1 MKMSCCGRRSI
12 FEGDEL
18 MPGRLADKVALIT
31 GGGTGIGAAIA
42 HRFAAEGAAVLVT
55 GRRPE
60 PIKAVSEAIGGV
72 AVAGDTNDNNHVAT
86 AVSTAVARF
95 GGLDIVVTCAGIIF
109 SDEVLSAKDNEWQQ
123 MMDINLTGAMKVA
136 RAALPALLERGGGA
150 IVNVSSVG
158 GLAASPQSVSYGVSK
173 AGMLALTRSMA
184 YDYGPHNIRVNT
196 LCPGWVRTPMSEHEM
211 DFLAGQKGISRAEA
225 FKLVTAHLPLR
236 RAAEPEEI
244 ANCCLFLASDEAS
257 FVTGAVLV
265 ADGGGAIVDVG
276 TLAFV
281 EGG

>member
-1 MKMSCCGRRSI
+1 
-12 FEGDEL
+12 
-18 MPGRLADKVALIT
+18 
-31 GGGTGIGAAIA
+31 
-42 HRFAAEGAAVLVT
+42 
-55 GRRPE
+55 
-60 PIKAVSEAIGGV
+60 
-72 AVAGDTNDNNHVAT
+72 
-86 AVSTAVARF
+86 
-95 GGLDIVVTCAGIIF
+95 LDIVVTCAGIIF

>member
-1 MKMSCCGRRSI
+1 MN
-12 FEGDEL
+12 
-18 MPGRLADKVALIT
+18 GRLANKVALIT

-42 HRFAAEGAAVLVT
+42 RRFAAEGASVVVT

-60 PIKAVSEAIGGV
+60 PISAIAAEIGGV
-72 AVAGDTNDNNHVAT
+72 AVAGDTNDNEHVVT
-86 AVSTAVARF
+86 AVSTAVSRF
-95 GGLDIVVTCAGIIF
+95 GGLDIVVASAGIIF
-109 SDEVLSAKDNEWQQ
+109 SDEVLSVKDSEWQQ
-123 MMDINLTGAMKVA
+123 MLDINLTGAMKVA
-136 RAALPALLERGGGA
+136 RVALPALLERGGGA

-158 GLAASPQSVSYGVSK
+158 GLSASPQSVSYGVSK

-211 DFLAGQKGISRAEA
+211 DFLASEMGISRTEA

-236 RAAEPEEI
+236 RVAEPDEI

-257 FVTGAVLV
+257 FVTGTVLV
-265 ADGGGAIVDVG
+265 ADGGGEIVDVG

-281 EGG
+281 EAG